1 MMNGS
6 NIYIIKCWKDQKA
19 TWVNIEGIKKLHEL
33 TLKGSNSYITKCWG
47 DQKATWVNIE
57 GVKELPN

>member
-1 MMNGS
+1 MLKGS
-6 NIYIIKCWKDQKA
+6 KA

-33 TLKGSNSYITKCWG
+33 TMKGSNSYITKCWG
-47 DQKATWVNIE
+47 DQKATWVSIE